1 MKPSPESESSENS
14 STPPP
19 EPTTKPGRSPLKW
32 ILLLALVIVGA
43 GLFWKF
49 GDHLSLS
56 KLAQHETALR
66 EAKDSNPM
74 IVYPLALLLYV
85 LVTGLS
91 LPGAG
96 VMSLAYAWY
105 FGFWQG
111 VILVSFASTAGATIA
126 FLLSRFFFQDTVQK
140 KFGERI
146 QKFNQAFRDEGPFYL
161 FSLRLIPVVP
171 FFIINLAMGLTPI
184 RAATFWWVSQVG
196 MLPGTAAYV
205 YAGSQF
211 PSLKTLS
218 EKGASGIVTP
228 GLLIAFAILGLMP
241 LTLKKLVPI
250 FRKKKNQTTQT
261 V

>member
-1 MKPSPESESSENS
+1 M
-14 STPPP
+14 
-19 EPTTKPGRSPLKW
+19 
-32 ILLLALVIVGA
+32 
-43 GLFWKF
+43 F
-49 GDHLSLS
+49 GDQLSLS

-96 VMSLAYAWY
+96 VMSLTYAWY

-146 QKFNQAFRDEGPFYL
+146 QKFNQAFQDEGPFYL

-184 RAATFWWVSQVG
+184 RAGTFWWVSQVG

-250 FRKKKNQTTQT
+250 FRKKKNQTSETT
-261 V
+261 